1 MDKYEEGYEN
11 LRIAIVKQ
19 AADDYRRALK
29 TLRRRPKDI
38 NALHMKEECERFF
51 RDGIEKY
58 SNLDGE
64 MLMRGIQNRVKRE
77 R

>member
-1 MDKYEEGYEN
+1 MDKYEESYEN

-29 TLRRRPKDI
+29 TLRRRPKDV

-51 RDGIEKY
+51 GGQIEKY
-58 SNLDGE
+58 SNMDGE
-64 MLMRGIQNRVKRE
+64 MLMRGIQNKIE
-77 R
+77 QEQ

>member
-1 MDKYEEGYEN
+1 MDKYEESYEN

-29 TLRRRPKDI
+29 TLRRRPKDL
-38 NALHMKEECERFF
+38 NALHMKVECERFF

-58 SNLDGE
+58 SDLDGE